1 MKTGVEKL
9 LTCTVSY
16 VLSLSVCLHKY
27 LVCIQG
33 NYKEGT
39 YYEDRIVWWQKK
51 YLCFIYQSKIVSQD
65 ALLFCFDFHIWFHIK
80 YKLSL
85 KCYSPGPH
93 TRCIKIRLLF
103 GKYAV

>member
-16 VLSLSVCLHKY
+16 VLSLLHKY

-39 YYEDRIVWWQKK
+39 YYEDRMVWWQKK
-51 YLCFIYQSKIVSQD
+51 VSEQNSFTRCFII
-65 ALLFCFDFHIWFHIK
+65 LF
-80 YKLSL
+80 
-85 KCYSPGPH
+85 
-93 TRCIKIRLLF
+93 
-103 GKYAV
+103 